1 MMRPLFQDRIHVDN
15 LDRLPPTTPPKEA
28 AMRVEHGVVEA
39 TVRIRT
45 SPLNWLVLFGCGLFL
60 LAMQALQW
68 GSRGGDIGL
77 TVVGGM
83 FVGESLWMRSFGVDL
98 TPEFAN
104 VRGLLRRH
112 VRWDHVQG
120 VQCFRQLGTD
130 RVCLARENGQVV
142 NLRAPSTS
150 WGFGAARYEHDFH
163 RIGQWWLAHR
173 GPSWRPIRPEAPGA
187 PTPE

>member
-1 MMRPLFQDRIHVDN
+1 MS
-15 LDRLPPTTPPKEA
+15 
-28 AMRVEHGVVEA
+28 VEHGVVEA

-45 SPLNWLVLFGCGLFL
+45 SPLNWVVLFGCGLFL
-60 LAMQALQW
+60 LAMQALLW
-68 GSRGGDIGL
+68 GSRGGDVGL

-112 VRWDHVQG
+112 VRWDYVQG

-130 RVCLARENGQVV
+130 RVCLALENGQVV
-142 NLRAPSTS
+142 NLRAPSSS

-173 GPSWRPIRPEAPGA
+173 GPSWRPIGLAAPGA
-187 PTPE
+187 PAPE